1 MALGAKLNV
10 TFQRRFLA
18 FCNPLDP
25 HNGNPFGL
33 IYFSD
38 FLEFVDTLYIMC
50 LIIFEEKAEIQDQYP
65 LSLNLVQKAD
75 DPIQD
80 RNISSGPL
88 CFILTFRDPVT
99 L

>member
-18 FCNPLDP
+18 FWNTLDP

-38 FLEFVDTLYIMC
+38 FLEFIDTL
-50 LIIFEEKAEIQDQYP
+50 LLAVKKREKGDDFALRPCTIKQSDQKM
-65 LSLNLVQKAD
+65 LL
-75 DPIQD
+75 
-80 RNISSGPL
+80 
-88 CFILTFRDPVT
+88 
-99 L
+99 